1 VEVAAPRE
9 WPHWE
14 KLKHLLRQKLVP
26 QGFTDVYE
34 ADDVDPNSLFWIYIP
49 FDKYMVETGLDTSK
63 YVVAIKQAAR
73 ALCEV
78 RPAIDELLSK
88 CQPVGDAPQGTADL
102 RVIAFL
108 DTETTGVEAASEIV
122 ELAS

>member
-1 VEVAAPRE
+1 MEPPIHFALSWWNPFVSVRADRYFCVEVAAPRE

-73 ALCEV
+73 ALC
-78 RPAIDELLSK
+78 
-88 CQPVGDAPQGTADL
+88 
-102 RVIAFL
+102 
-108 DTETTGVEAASEIV
+108 
-122 ELAS
+122 